1 MPNGEEYYWYTRSS
15 VKNMSVAKDN
25 DTKMKESKLEN
36 MTAIQLENYSKT
48 AGDPRF
54 SNTATTAKFCAP
66 INWAGNNKSNEK
78 DENYEIQNMNLGL
91 AERPRSELKINKT
104 VDHITLTTSD
114 GRTLIDG
121 KQGTINSTSWTE
133 RYVQA
138 IVDENLIYG
147 STLKITY
154 KYEVENTGE
163 LDYISSGYAYKLDG
177 TLITDNNSRKYYD
190 YGEVGEGQKIVTTK
204 ADKVIDYVDNKLL
217 YDRNM
222 QSNPENAEDTN
233 EKNWNVAT
241 EEEINMLGDDA
252 QNEANSINTK
262 LITTKLNKELNPG
275 DTTVSIYLTVSKV
288 LSSEDDKDKNE
299 LVYNNYVEIIQSTNT
314 SGRRSYSIKEDKL
327 LSDVTGERGAPIKS
341 EEDLN
346 KKGDY
351 ILSIPGDLNPK
362 TLITLDYEPD
372 SDKAQEVQIVPPFGS
387 QRVIWTIIATISA
400 IILAGGIYLINRK
413 VLKARNKK

>member
-1 MPNGEEYYWYTRSS
+1 
-15 VKNMSVAKDN
+15 
-25 DTKMKESKLEN
+25 
-36 MTAIQLENYSKT
+36 
-48 AGDPRF
+48 
-54 SNTATTAKFCAP
+54 
-66 INWAGNNKSNEK
+66 
-78 DENYEIQNMNLGL
+78 
-91 AERPRSELKINKT
+91 
-104 VDHITLTTSD
+104 
-114 GRTLIDG
+114 
-121 KQGTINSTSWTE
+121 
-133 RYVQA
+133 
-138 IVDENLIYG
+138 
-147 STLKITY
+147 
-154 KYEVENTGE
+154 
-163 LDYISSGYAYKLDG
+163 
-177 TLITDNNSRKYYD
+177 
-190 YGEVGEGQKIVTTK
+190 
-204 ADKVIDYVDNKLL
+204 
-217 YDRNM
+217 M

-387 QRVIWTIIATISA
+387 QRIIWTIIATISA